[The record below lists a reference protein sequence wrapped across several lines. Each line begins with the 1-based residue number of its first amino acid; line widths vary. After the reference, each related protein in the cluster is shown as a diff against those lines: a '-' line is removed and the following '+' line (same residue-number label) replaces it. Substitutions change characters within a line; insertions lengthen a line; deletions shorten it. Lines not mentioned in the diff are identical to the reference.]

1 MRICEVGSK
10 CEYKS
15 GVWLERERER
25 EIVQGR
31 VAVIVLWSLS
41 RSIVLCW
48 AGLFQTDREERPA
61 LE

>member
-1 MRICEVGSK
+1 MDQSVNINLVTGC
-10 CEYKS
+10 
-15 GVWLERERER
+15 RERER